1 MPTYEITA
9 PDGKVYEVTAPDGAS
24 EQDVLAYAQ
33 RSIGAGAP
41 RQATQ
46 QGKAPPTMTPPAV
59 GPSGL
64 GGIGRQLGL
73 TARYGLEGIGNVVG
87 IGSEPIRSLLSMG
100 GLQTPSAAATFS
112 GIADRLGLPSPETGQ
127 ERIVGDVA
135 RTMASAG
142 GTLGAANLAARG
154 GAGMAQQAGQLFA
167 QQPAQQIAAAAGSG
181 GSGGAAR
188 EAGWSPSG
196 QFLASLAGGL
206 AAPALM
212 AGTQRGLSAAQRMM
226 SRPSQQTVD
235 ITIQNALSEQGVDWN
250 AIGASARA
258 QMRRDV
264 QNAMMRGED
273 LSPDAIGRL
282 ASFRQLRGVTPTRGA
297 LTLDPVQITR
307 EKNLAK
313 IGANTNDTSLQQ
325 LAQLENA
332 NNRALIQNLNEVAPP
347 VSSFAAGERVQQGLQ
362 GRIDAAEATRRGLY
376 DAARDSAGR
385 QAPLNPQAFATRL
398 DDLLKQDMSQ
408 GFLPPQFQQI
418 ANDVA
423 TGKIPLTVT
432 TAEAIKTQLATATRS
447 ATDGNTRHA
456 LGLMRQALDQ
466 APLWVDDAAA
476 GASAGLQRLPG
487 PAPLGEQAISAFN
500 RARRYNRAYMSTL
513 ESNPAMAAVRD
524 GVEPDRFV
532 QQFITGNR
540 STAADWRQLS
550 TSLRGDPGAR
560 EAVRG
565 SVIEHLRSK
574 ALSGAA
580 DEVGNF
586 SQAGFNRALRE
597 IGTEKLK
604 AFFSPEEVEQLRAIG
619 RVSSYL
625 QVQPRGSAVNN
636 SNSGA
641 LLGGLATGLM
651 QNPLLAPLR
660 FPMQTIS
667 ARLGA
672 AGALN
677 APAALAL
684 PAPSQ
689 PFGGALA
696 LPMLGAGLLAPQMV
710 PDQQDQYRR

>member
-1 MPTYEITA
+1 MARYQITGPDGSTYEITA
-9 PDGKVYEVTAPDGAS
+9 PDGTS

-33 RSIGAGAP
+33 RSMSAGAQP
-41 RQATQ
+41 QPQPPQ
-46 QGKAPPTMTPPAV
+46 QPQQQR
-59 GPSGL
+59 GPL
-64 GGIGRQLGL
+64 GEVGRQLGL
-73 TARYGLEGIGNVVG
+73 TARHGLEGIGNVVG

-154 GAGMAQQAGQLFA
+154 GAGMVQQAGQLFA

-212 AGTQRGLSAAQRMM
+212 AGTRRGLSAAQRMM

-313 IGANTNDTSLQQ
+313 IGANTNDAALQR
-325 LAQLENA
+325 LAQLENT

-347 VSSFAAGERVQQGLQ
+347 TDPYAGAQRIQQGLQ
-362 GRIDAAEATRRGLY
+362 GRIDTAEAMRRSLY

-385 QAPLNPQAFATRL
+385 QAQLNPQAFATQL
-398 DDLLKQDMSQ
+398 DELLKADMSQ

-432 TAEAIKTQLATATRS
+432 TAEAIKTQLATASRG
-447 ATDGNTRHA
+447 ATDGNARHA
-456 LGLMRQALDQ
+456 LSLMRRALDQ
-466 APLWVDDAAA
+466 TPLWVDDTAA
-476 GASAGLQRLPG
+476 GATAGAMRLPG
-487 PAPLGEQAISAFN
+487 PAPLGEQAISAFD
-500 RARRYNRAYMSTL
+500 RARRYNRAYMNTL

-540 STAADWRQLS
+540 STAADWLKLAGA
-550 TSLRGDPGAR
+550 LRRDPGAR

-565 SVIEHLRSK
+565 SVVEHLRSK

-586 SQAGFNRALRE
+586 SQAGFNRALRD
-597 IGTEKLK
+597 IGTAKLR
-604 AFFSPEEVEQLRAIG
+604 AFFSPEEIEQLQAIG

-641 LLGGLATGLM
+641 LIGGLATGLM

-660 FPMQTIS
+660 FPLQTVT
-667 ARLGA
+667 ARMGA
-672 AGALN
+672 ANALN
-677 APAALAL
+677 APAALTL
-684 PAPSQ
+684 PVPSQ

-696 LPMLGAGLLAPQMV
+696 LPALGAGLLAPQVV